1 MLFLCTNFIMLRLL
15 SNIILKNM
23 GWKIIGRSE
32 FPDKCIIIAAPHT
45 SNWDFIIAR
54 CYGYVVDLSVN
65 YLAKKELFIPFIGFI
80 LKINGA
86 IPVDRISANNLVN
99 TIALKFKQNKRFIL
113 GLSPEGTRSR
123 VEKWKTG
130 FYYMAIKSEV
140 PILFLKIDY
149 KIKEIGVFN
158 EFYPTGDFEKDM
170 MFIQNEFSSF
180 AGKIPENYNSIIF

>member
-54 CYGYVVDLSVN
+54 CYGYVVGLSVN
-65 YLAKKELFIPFIGFI
+65 YLAKKELFIPVIGFI

-86 IPVDRISANNLVN
+86 IPVDRISANNLVD
-99 TIALKFKQNKRFIL
+99 TIALKFKQKKRFIL

-170 MFIQNEFSSF
+170 IFIQNEFSSF

>member
-1 MLFLCTNFIMLRLL
+1 
-15 SNIILKNM
+15 M

-54 CYGYVVDLSVN
+54 CYGYVVGLSVN
-65 YLAKKELFIPFIGFI
+65 YLAKKELFIPVIGFI

-86 IPVDRISANNLVN
+86 IPVDRISANNLVD
-99 TIALKFKQNKRFIL
+99 TIALKFKQKKRFIL

-170 MFIQNEFSSF
+170 IFIQNEFSSF

>member
-1 MLFLCTNFIMLRLL
+1 MLRLL

-170 MFIQNEFSSF
+170 MFIQNEFSYF
-180 AGKIPENYNSIIF
+180 TGKIPENYNSIIF